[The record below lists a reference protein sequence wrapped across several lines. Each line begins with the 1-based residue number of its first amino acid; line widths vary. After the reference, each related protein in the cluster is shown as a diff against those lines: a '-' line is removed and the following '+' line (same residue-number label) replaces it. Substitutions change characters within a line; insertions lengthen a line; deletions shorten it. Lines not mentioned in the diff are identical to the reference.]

1 MIFCL
6 VVGVWGTW
14 HWQNAADILKRS
26 GIYKDETLF
35 LETTLLPVEKMVS
48 HIEFKGA
55 SKRGVFCPTLA
66 QNILR
71 VRQGKNVAEFVSRRL
86 HNKVLRTQSLKAS
99 IEQVFM
105 ACHLEGQLSHDQ
117 LVRYYLK
124 DVYFG
129 SRDYGL
135 HAVARTLFDK
145 SAC

>member
-1 MIFCL
+1 
-6 VVGVWGTW
+6 
-14 HWQNAADILKRS
+14 
-26 GIYKDETLF
+26 
-35 LETTLLPVEKMVS
+35 MVS

-66 QNILR
+66 QKILR

-86 HNKVLRTQSLKAS
+86 HNKVMRTQSLKAS

-117 LVRYYLK
+117 LVRYYLE

-145 SAC
+145 VPADLSDAEALSTAVLIKQPSMRNIPERWHAREAAYAYLIQ